1 MLGNLLQSFNFL
13 QPAAGLNSPFVLAII
28 SGAII
33 YLYLYL
39 DNKKRE
45 EQDNY
50 ENNYFNI
57 KLPIIVALLVFGATY
72 FVKTSPDMI
81 GGDFGN
87 DGLNPQDIDIFLTQ
101 PDF

>member
-1 MLGNLLQSFNFL
+1 MLNLLRFSNIL
-13 QPAAGLNSPFVLAII
+13 QLDAGLKSPFILAVI
-28 SGAII
+28 SAAII

-45 EQDNY
+45 KK

-57 KLPIIVALLVFGATY
+57 KLPIIIALLVFGATH
-72 FVKTSPDMI
+72 FVKNSLNMI
-81 GGDFGN
+81 GGDFDN
-87 DGLNPQDIDIFLTQ
+87 AQDMDIFLTQ